1 MLSSSIRLTALAS
14 SLLIIAGCAEVDSG
28 VRNRFPVAFNAPSV
42 RSDFEDLL
50 DFGANMANMPT
61 SARSETCKS
70 LVKHQKDAPDR
81 GIVLQL
87 MIGRLLSDACGD
99 IPKILDELAGIPPE
113 SLGDDRTQ
121 RLVAIHAE
129 ALKRINSTTKKLGSL
144 ERKQKTVQTV
154 LDSKDSNGS
163 KKKESQ
169 LLREKLDAIRSME
182 KQLDETS
189 DGK

>member
-1 MLSSSIRLTALAS
+1 MLSSSIRLISLAS
-14 SLLIIAGCAEVDSG
+14 SLLLVAGCAEVNSG
-28 VRNRFPVAFNAPSV
+28 VRDRFPAAFNAPSV

-61 SARSETCKS
+61 SARTETCRS
-70 LVKHQKDAPDR
+70 LVKHQKDLPDR

-99 IPKILDELAGIPPE
+99 IPKILDELAGIPPD

-121 RLVAIHAE
+121 RLVLIHTE

-154 LDSKDSNGS
+154 LDSKDTNGS

-169 LLREKLDAIRSME
+169 LLREKLEAIRSME